1 MEWHCIFF
9 KSAFEPIN
17 SHKKNLSD
25 ENMNYGV
32 TGKMS
37 IRLILG
43 GLCKGCIR
51 LAVLG
56 AALMLINAL
65 ANRWFSDTP
74 WAHAVVQNIG
84 VLLDPISTAHAYQV
98 ALECETVQKS
108 FGPYEACRKVMLPP
122 EPGAKSYAERSTERQ
137 EEEKRLFHECL
148 KAKQAQ
154 EASAPEKRVSMTPTC
169 EGRLRKANGKTW
181 TSF

>member
-32 TGKMS
+32 TGTMS

-74 WAHAVVQNIG
+74 WAHAVVQNVG
-84 VLLDPISTAHAYQV
+84 VLLDPISTAQAYQV
-98 ALECETVQKS
+98 GLVCETVQKS
-108 FGPYEACRKVMLPP
+108 FGPYEACRKVMVPP

>member
-1 MEWHCIFF
+1 MSQNF
-9 KSAFEPIN
+9 
-17 SHKKNLSD
+17 SD

-32 TGKMS
+32 TGTMS

-56 AALMLINAL
+56 AALMLITAL
-65 ANRWFSDTP
+65 ANRSFSDTP
-74 WAHAVVQNIG
+74 WAHAVVQNIS
-84 VLLDPISTAHAYQV
+84 VLLDPISTAQAYEV
-98 ALECETVQKS
+98 GFVCETVQKY
-108 FGPYEACRKVMLPP
+108 FGPYEVCRNVVAPL
-122 EPGAKSYAERSTERQ
+122 EPAAKSDAERRTARQ
-137 EEEKRLFHECL
+137 HEEMRLFQNCL
-148 KAKQAQ
+148 YAKQAQ
-154 EASAPEKRVSMTPTC
+154 EASAPEKRVPMTPDC

>member
-1 MEWHCIFF
+1 
-9 KSAFEPIN
+9 
-17 SHKKNLSD
+17 
-25 ENMNYGV
+25 MNYGV
-32 TGKMS
+32 TCRIS

-43 GLCKGCIR
+43 GLCKGYIR
-51 LAVLG
+51 LAALG
-56 AALMLINAL
+56 VALMLINVL
-65 ANRWFSDTP
+65 TNLWFSDTP

-84 VLLDPISTAHAYQV
+84 LLLDPISTAQAYQG
-98 ALECETVQKS
+98 ALVCETVQKS
-108 FGPYEACRKVMLPP
+108 FGPYEACRKVMVPP

-154 EASAPEKRVSMTPTC
+154 EALAPEKRVPMTPAC
-169 EGRLRKANGKTW
+169 EGLLRKANGKTW

>member
-1 MEWHCIFF
+1 MSQNFSE
-9 KSAFEPIN
+9 
-17 SHKKNLSD
+17 

-32 TGKMS
+32 PGTMS

-43 GLCKGCIR
+43 RLCKGFIR
-51 LAVLG
+51 LAVFG
-56 AALMLINAL
+56 VAVMLINAL

-74 WAHAVVQNIG
+74 WAHAVVETFG

-98 ALECETVQKS
+98 ALVCETVQKS
-108 FGPYEACRKVMLPP
+108 FGPYEACRKVIIPP

-154 EASAPEKRVSMTPTC
+154 EASAPEKRLPITPAC
-169 EGRLRKANGKTW
+169 EGRLRKVNGKTW

>member
-1 MEWHCIFF
+1 MEWHCICF

-32 TGKMS
+32 TGTMS

-74 WAHAVVQNIG
+74 WAHAVVLNIG
-84 VLLDPISTAHAYQV
+84 VLLDPISTAQAYQV

-108 FGPYEACRKVMLPP
+108 FGLYETCRKVMLPS

-154 EASAPEKRVSMTPTC
+154 EASAPKKRLPMTPAC